1 MSVKTDK
8 PPQPPAKAPAAKIPE
23 VNISEAG
30 SSHAPFLYFER
41 ASAFGHFEGLVRI
54 TLESQRILPHSSD
67 GGVTVDRVVNAHL
80 RMSIPAAQS
89 LKRAIES
96 ALLMLAPEQAKN

>member
-1 MSVKTDK
+1 MTVKTDK
-8 PPQPPAKAPAAKIPE
+8 PPQVAAKAPE

-30 SSHAPFLYFER
+30 SAQAPFLYFER

-54 TLESQRILPHSSD
+54 TLESQRILPHASG

-80 RMSIPAAQS
+80 RMSVPAAQS
-89 LKRAIES
+89 LQRAIES
-96 ALLMLAPEQAKN
+96 ALLMMAPDTSKN

>member
-1 MSVKTDK
+1 MSIKTDK
-8 PPQPPAKAPAAKIPE
+8 PPQAAAKGPE
-23 VNISEAG
+23 VNISDAG
-30 SSHAPFLYFER
+30 SAQAPFLYFER

-54 TLESQRILPHSSD
+54 TLESQRILPHSS

-89 LKRAIES
+89 LQRAIEG
-96 ALLMLAPEQAKN
+96 ALLMMAPEKPKN